1 MTPYFSDWVFALRR
15 RSSLIRSDRFKIYDW
30 AREQNLEREKSVLIS
45 LLVSVKTDKIQA
57 NEQRLVEC
65 TCCYLKWDA
74 IRNMSFW
81 FRRFGDFWHRQ
92 QSWWLNFVSRDL
104 PFWEM
109 ATLRELQCSL
119 ALKAEELKSKDET
132 ISHLHNELELK
143 NQMIE
148 NMQIELDKFKQIL
161 KPMTQQLTQN
171 LTIQALVLDDK
182 SPSPG
187 RDGNTISCPA
197 KVTSGSKFGGLGSM
211 LSGSGSSGP
220 FSRIKRFA
228 ISAEPTKYSA
238 SANPAKDMI
247 IKKIEKNAE

>member
-1 MTPYFSDWVFALRR
+1 
-15 RSSLIRSDRFKIYDW
+15 
-30 AREQNLEREKSVLIS
+30 
-45 LLVSVKTDKIQA
+45 
-57 NEQRLVEC
+57 
-65 TCCYLKWDA
+65 
-74 IRNMSFW
+74 
-81 FRRFGDFWHRQ
+81 
-92 QSWWLNFVSRDL
+92 
-104 PFWEM
+104 M

-197 KVTSGSKFGGLGSM
+197 KVTYGSKFGGLGSM

>member
-65 TCCYLKWDA
+65 TCYLKWDA

-171 LTIQALVLDDK
+171 LTIQA
-182 SPSPG
+182 
-187 RDGNTISCPA
+187 